1 MDYILLIFGFFLV
14 VAGILG
20 SFLPVIPGPPTGW
33 LGLLLLHLTKAVPT
47 NWNFLGIALAV
58 ALTVF
63 VLDYFIPALSTK
75 KFGGTKYGIW
85 GSTIGLIAGLLFTP
99 IGMILGL
106 FLGAFIGE
114 MINNAKDVQKA
125 FKASLGSV
133 LGFFFSSG
141 IKFIVG
147 CVFLYYF
154 INDVITYKASFF
166 GEWM

>member
-1 MDYILLIFGFFLV
+1 MDYVLLFFGFFLV
-14 VAGILG
+14 VGGMIG

-33 LGLLLLHLTKAVPT
+33 LGLLLLHLTTAVET
-47 NWNFLGIALAV
+47 NWNFLGVTLAV
-58 ALTVF
+58 AILVF
-63 VLDYFIPALSTK
+63 VLDYIIPALSTK

-85 GSTIGLIAGLLFTP
+85 GSTIGLILGLLLTP
-99 IGMILGL
+99 IGMIVGL

-114 MINNAKDVQKA
+114 MINDNRDVQKA
-125 FKASLGSV
+125 LKASLGSV

-154 INDVITYKASFF
+154 ISDIIANKTAFF
-166 GEWM
+166 GDWI